1 MALLSGKGS
10 LRAVLLS
17 NTNSGPAA
25 GSTALDQ
32 ARKRLGERLGR
43 WQEITLRPG
52 EDLLDLAHEAA
63 ATADVVLVAGG
74 DGTVRAVAKALQ
86 NSGVPIA
93 LIPFGTVNVLARELG
108 IPIDDPATAV
118 DVALDGVATPIDI
131 GLCNGEPFLL
141 VCSGGVDSATVAQVN
156 TDIKSAVGATAY
168 AMAAVGALATFTPP
182 RVRIRIDGQE
192 LPETDVF
199 LFAVGNTSLYGGD
212 LRLLPGAS
220 IYDGLLDVAVFLAPT
235 LPTPVRNAAF
245 LPQLASVALGRH
257 PENDTIHLYRGKEVI
272 IESDKP
278 IPLQMDGDLAGE
290 TPAKLTIAPGV
301 LRVMT
306 PETPPQPPT

>member
-1 MALLSGKGS
+1 MALSGKGP

-17 NTNSGPAA
+17 NMGSGQAT
-25 GSTALDQ
+25 GSTALEQ

-52 EDLLDLAHEAA
+52 EDLLDLAREAA
-63 ATADVVLVAGG
+63 AMADLILVAGG
-74 DGTVRAVAKALQ
+74 DGTIRAVAKALQ
-86 NSGVPIA
+86 GTGIPLA

-118 DVALDGVATPIDI
+118 DVAIDGIATPIDI
-131 GLCNGEPFLL
+131 GFCNEEPFLL

-182 RVRIRIDGQE
+182 RVRIRIDDLQ
-192 LPETDVF
+192 LPETEVF
-199 LFAVGNTSLYGGD
+199 LIAVGNTSLYGGD
-212 LRLLPGAS
+212 IRLLPGAS
-220 IYDGLLDVAVFLAPT
+220 IYDGLLDIAIFLAPT
-235 LPTPVRNAAF
+235 LSTPVRNAAF

-257 PENDTIHLYRGKEVI
+257 PENDTIQLYRGKQVI

-278 IPLQMDGDLAGE
+278 IPLQMDGDLGGE
-290 TPAKLTIAPGV
+290 TPARLTVAPGA
-301 LRVMT
+301 LRIMT
-306 PETPPQPPT
+306 PEAPPQPPAS